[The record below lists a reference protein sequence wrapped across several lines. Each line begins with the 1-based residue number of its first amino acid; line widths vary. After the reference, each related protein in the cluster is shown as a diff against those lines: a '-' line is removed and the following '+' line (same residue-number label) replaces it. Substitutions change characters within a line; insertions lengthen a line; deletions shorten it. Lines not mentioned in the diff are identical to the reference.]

1 MATRAGESSVS
12 DSADLITRREA
23 LVRVGYLL
31 GGALSASTVA
41 GVLAG
46 CGAARTGL
54 AGAAW
59 LPRTL
64 SPAQAEMVLVMGEH
78 ILPETETPGARTARV
93 HEYIDTM
100 LTDYYS
106 AAERARFVSGL
117 ERADARAKRVYGR
130 RFLDATPAQQLE
142 LIRALAQQAYPQRDQ
157 NPLPPADPVL
167 QEGQVSRGDERTLPI
182 AAGPWAPEDVGRGAF
197 FRTLKELV
205 LVGFYTSEAGA
216 RELAVN
222 PMGVW
227 LPDIP
232 YSQIGH
238 SWA

>member
-1 MATRAGESSVS
+1 MSYSPDV
-12 DSADLITRREA
+12 ITRREA

-46 CGAARTGL
+46 CTAARPPGTT
-54 AGAAW
+54 W

-64 SPAQAEMVLVMGEH
+64 SPEQAELVLAMGEV
-78 ILPETETPGARTARV
+78 ILPETDTPGARTARV
-93 HEYIDTM
+93 HEYIDAM
-100 LTDYYS
+100 LTDYYP
-106 AAERARFVSGL
+106 AAERGRFLAGL
-117 ERADARAKRVYGR
+117 ERAEARARRAFGR
-130 RFLDATPAQQLE
+130 SFLDSSPAQRTE
-142 LIRALAQQAYPQRDQ
+142 LVRALAGQAFPEPRQD
-157 NPLPPADPVL
+157 PLPPADPVL
-167 QEGQVSRGDERTLPI
+167 QEGRVTRGDERTLPV
-182 AAGPWAPEDVGRGAF
+182 AEPPWAPEDVGRGAF

-205 LVGFYTSEAGA
+205 LVGYYTSEAGA
-216 RELAVN
+216 TEELRVN

-232 YSQIGH
+232 YQQVGR

>member
-1 MATRAGESSVS
+1 MTQTP
-12 DSADLITRREA
+12 DLITRREA

-46 CGAARTGL
+46 CAAPRVVEGV
-54 AGAAW
+54 AW

-64 SPAQAEMVLVMGEH
+64 SREQSEMVLAMGEH
-78 ILPETETPGARTARV
+78 ILPETDTPGARAARV
-93 HEYIDTM
+93 HQYVDAM
-100 LTDYYS
+100 LTDYYP
-106 AAERARFVSGL
+106 AAERARFLAGL
-117 ERADARAKRVYGR
+117 DRADQRARTVFGR
-130 RFLDATPAQQLE
+130 RFLDSSEEQQLQ
-142 LIRALAQQAYPQRDQ
+142 LLRALAEQAFPQPRQD
-157 NPLPPADPVL
+157 PLPPADPAL
-167 QEGQVSRGDERTLPI
+167 QEGRVTRGDERTLPI
-182 AAGPWAPEDVGRGAF
+182 SAPPWAPEDVGRGAF

-205 LVGFYTSEAGA
+205 LVGYYTSEVGA
-216 RELAVN
+216 TEELKVN

-232 YSQIGH
+232 YQQVGR